1 MSKLSGR
8 VCYGRAGKAV
18 LLATAS
24 VLAITSQVSAQQAT
38 VSAPRAGG
46 NGAGGESAITLD
58 TIVVQETAETATGP
72 VNGYIARRSATA
84 TKTDTP
90 LIETPRSVSVIP
102 REQIVHQGAQS
113 VSQALRYSAGVVAET
128 RPTNGRYDSVFLRG
142 FGGGGTQ
149 AAYINYLDG
158 LKIQR
163 GISYSV
169 PAVEVYGLERV
180 EILRGPA
187 SVLFGQVSPG
197 GVVNQVSKRPQSTP
211 HGEISLQGGTW
222 NRLQGAFDIGGPV
235 DPDKKLLY
243 RIVGLG
249 RAADTQVDHTREER
263 FYIAPSLTWNPTG
276 DTSLTILSS
285 YQRDPETGFYGGL
298 PAIGTRLNNPNG
310 QIGSAFFPGDPV
322 FEGFSRDTA
331 TIGYEFSHRFNETWA
346 VRQKARFQHI
356 ESKFRTLAATGL
368 ASDLRNIQRRPGYS
382 RERMNGVVLDNQVE
396 ARFDTGAL
404 SHTALIGLD
413 YQYGWANRS
422 LSSGGAARTID
433 FTRPVYYQP
442 FTPPAVAYTDREWN
456 NVGLYAQDQIRL
468 GKWAFLLGLRQ
479 DWVETRQ
486 NAQAAP
492 GSSTFRRTKETDDAF
507 SGNAG
512 VVYLF
517 DNGLAPYAS
526 FSTSF
531 EPVSGTDYAG
541 NTFDPSE
548 GEQYEIGLKYQPT
561 GFNSYIQLSA
571 FNLTQTNVL
580 TADPVNP
587 NFSVQQGE
595 IRSRGVEVEARAN
608 LLEGLDIIGA
618 YTFIDAKITKDNNPA
633 TRGRTPVGVP
643 RHTASL
649 WGHYTFSEGPL
660 RGLSLGAGVR
670 YIGVTMGDSTGWYS
684 AAGFPV
690 VRGNVPAYTL
700 VDAVLSY
707 DFGAQSE
714 KLKGVSLAVNAN
726 NLFDK
731 EYVSGCYAVNQ
742 GCVYGPR
749 RTIVGT
755 LSYRW

>member
-1 MSKLSGR
+1 MRNLSGSTPIL
-8 VCYGRAGKAV
+8 RAGRRLLITASLLAIASHAAAQRASGAQSNGETAV
-18 LLATAS
+18 L
-24 VLAITSQVSAQQAT
+24 
-38 VSAPRAGG
+38 
-46 NGAGGESAITLD
+46 E
-58 TIVVQETAETATGP
+58 TIVVEEAKETATGP

-90 LIETPRSVSVIP
+90 LIETPRSLSVIP
-102 REQIVHQGAQS
+102 RQQIVDQGAQS
-113 VSQALRYSAGVVAET
+113 VSQALRYSAGVVSET

-158 LKIQR
+158 LKLQR
-163 GISYSV
+163 GISYAIPS
-169 PAVEVYGLERV
+169 VEVYGLERI

-197 GVVNQVSKRPQSTP
+197 GIVNQVSKRPQSTP
-211 HGEISLQGGTW
+211 HGEIQLQGGTW
-222 NRLQGAFDIGGPV
+222 NKLQGAFDIGGPV

-263 FYIAPSLTWNPTG
+263 IYIAPSLTWQPTAA
-276 DTSLTILSS
+276 TSFTILSS

-298 PAIGTRLNNPNG
+298 PASGTRLPNPNG
-310 QIGSAFFPGDPV
+310 RIPTSFFPGDPV

-331 TIGYEFSHRFNETWA
+331 QIGYAFSHRFDDTWT
-346 VRQKARFQHI
+346 VRQNARFQHI
-356 ESKFRTLAATGL
+356 ESKFKTLAAAGI
-368 ASDLRNIQRRPGYS
+368 AGDLRTIVRRPGYS
-382 RERMNGVVLDNQVE
+382 RERMNGFVVDNQVE
-396 ARFDTGAL
+396 ARFETGAL
-404 SHTALIGLD
+404 SHTALVGLD
-413 YQYGWANRS
+413 YQYSWANRS
-422 LSSGGAARTID
+422 LNSGGTAPSID
-433 FTRPVYYQP
+433 FTRPVYFQP
-442 FTPPAVAYTDREWN
+442 FTAPGIAYTDREQN
-456 NVGLYAQDQIRL
+456 FAGLYAQDQIRL
-468 GKWAFLLGLRQ
+468 GKWAFLLGVRQ

-486 NAQAAP
+486 NAQASP
-492 GSSTFRRTKETDDAF
+492 GSSVFRRTKETDDAF

-531 EPVSGTDYAG
+531 EPVSGTDYYG

-548 GEQYEIGLKYQPT
+548 GEQYEIGLKYQPA
-561 GFNSYIQLSA
+561 GFNSSVQVSA

-580 TADPVNP
+580 TSDPVNA
-587 NFSVQQGE
+587 NFSVQTGE
-595 IRSRGVEVEARAN
+595 IRSRGVEVEARVN
-608 LLEGLDIIGA
+608 LLDGLDVIGA
-618 YTFIDAKITKDNNPA
+618 YTFIDAKVTKDNNVN
-633 TRGRTPVGVP
+633 TLGRTPVGVP

-649 WGHYTFSEGPL
+649 WGHYTFSEGAL

-670 YIGVTMGDSTGWYS
+670 YVGVTPGDSTGWFTV
-684 AAGFPV
+684 AGFPP
-690 VRGNVPAYTL
+690 VRATVPAYTL

-707 DFGAQSE
+707 DLGARFGE
-714 KLKGVSLAVNAN
+714 LKGFNVAVNAN

-731 EYVSGCYAVNQ
+731 EYVSGCYAVNN

-749 RTIVGT
+749 RTITGT